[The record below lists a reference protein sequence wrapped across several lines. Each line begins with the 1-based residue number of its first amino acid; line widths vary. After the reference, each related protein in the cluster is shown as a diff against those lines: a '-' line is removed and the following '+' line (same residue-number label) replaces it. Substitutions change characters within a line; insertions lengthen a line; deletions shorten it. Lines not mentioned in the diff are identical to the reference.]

1 MRAHFTNEAY
11 LCPYC
16 GYTVQGRAMLV
27 LIRWMD
33 RLVKQY
39 CCKGL
44 PESIRIAKKA
54 LGCYL
59 VSTLD

>member
-1 MRAHFTNEAY
+1 
-11 LCPYC
+11 
-16 GYTVQGRAMLV
+16 MLV